1 VLKLVSE
8 VEVQEELLLAVREG
22 LMGVAEKELALMGV
36 LEVKEMKFLG
46 VMEIWEEK

>member
-1 VLKLVSE
+1 
-8 VEVQEELLLAVREG
+8 
-22 LMGVAEKELALMGV
+22 VAEKELALLGL